1 MKVFGTAFMISAFLL
16 FELTTTAQDTL
27 ITATDTLDAI
37 VYSGK
42 FPERS
47 KRIAQ
52 TIKVIRDKP
61 TLNFQPNTAD
71 VLINS
76 GSLFVQK
83 SQQGGGSPVIRGFEA
98 SRIVLMVDGIRMNN
112 AIYRAGHL
120 QNVITVDNSILDRIE
135 IIYGPSSTL
144 YGSDALGGVIN
155 LYTRNPKL
163 SDKAKAQIKGNAI
176 VRYGTA
182 TEEAK
187 AHIDVNIG
195 GKQWASFTSVT
206 YGSFGDITQGKQR
219 KNKYSSFGSK
229 PFIVKRIGN
238 TDSSFV
244 NPDPDKQSPSGYKQ
258 WDVVQKILFQQKAN
272 IQHIVNLQFSGST
285 DIPRYDRLTEVSAG
299 SPVFAEWY
307 YGPQIRNV
315 AAYEFNASQLAGFF
329 REIKVNAN
337 FQDIKESRVNRRFR
351 NNNKSYN
358 WEAVN
363 IVGVTIDAKR
373 YAGKHELHFGA
384 ERYMNFVRS
393 TAERRNIVTG
403 AVSKIQTRYSDG
415 PTRMS
420 FNSIYT
426 QHTLKINDQW
436 TLNDGLRLNYVNLS
450 AVFVDTSILHLPFT
464 SAKQNNLAVT
474 GNVGLIY
481 ATPSQ
486 FKLAFLLSSGFRSP
500 NVDDLTK
507 VFDTRVGAVVVPN
520 AEIKPEYT
528 YNAEINFSK
537 QHSEFS
543 YGAAVFY
550 SLFRNALVVDKS
562 KFNGQDSIVF
572 QGIKSAVFSTQN
584 KAKAYLYG
592 FSANA
597 AVTIFD
603 KTMLDG
609 VVTYTYGRYKANTIE
624 VPLDHVPP
632 MYGRVAVKHTRTKW
646 QAEVYGL
653 FNGWKRIADYSLS
666 GEDNPQYATPD
677 GMPSWFTI
685 NAKAVLQL
693 GKHLQTQVMLEN
705 MFDRNYRYFASGIS
719 APGRNFII
727 SLKASF

>member
-1 MKVFGTAFMISAFLL
+1 MKIFFLL
-16 FELTTTAQDTL
+16 VLAAISGHAFSQDTL
-27 ITATDTLDAI
+27 VSRTDTLDDII
-37 VYSGK
+37 VYSNK
-42 FPERS
+42 FAENS

-155 LYTRNPKL
+155 LYTRDPKL
-163 SDKAKAQIKGNAI
+163 SALKKGAVSGNAI
-176 VRYGTA
+176 MRYATA
-182 TEEAK
+182 IEEAK
-187 AHIDVNIG
+187 AHIDLNIG
-195 GKQWASFTSVT
+195 GRQWASFTSVT

-219 KNKYSSFGSK
+219 DNKYPGFGSK
-229 PFIVKRIGN
+229 PFIVRRIGN
-238 TDSSFV
+238 TDSAFV
-244 NPDPDKQSPSGYKQ
+244 NPDPNKQSPSGYKQ
-258 WDVVQKILFQQKAN
+258 WDVVQKILYQPKAN

-285 DIPRYDRLTEVSAG
+285 DIPRYDRLTEVSGG

-307 YGPQIRNV
+307 YGPQIRNL
-315 AAYEFNASQLAGFF
+315 AAYEFNASQLNGFF

-337 FQDIKESRVNRRFR
+337 FQDIEESRINRRFR

-358 WEAVN
+358 WERVN
-363 IVGVTIDAKR
+363 VFGLNLDAKR

-384 ERYMNFVRS
+384 ESYTNYVRS
-393 TAERRNIVTG
+393 TAVRRNIVTG

-415 PTRMS
+415 PTKMS
-420 FNSIYT
+420 FNAVYA
-426 QHTLKINDQW
+426 QHTFKISDQW
-436 TLNDGLRLNYVNLS
+436 TLNEGLRLNYVNLN

-474 GNVGLIY
+474 GNLGLIY
-481 ATPSQ
+481 AAPSQ

-507 VFDTRVGAVVVPN
+507 VFDTRVGAVVIPN
-520 AEIKPEYT
+520 ADVKPEYT

-537 QHSEFS
+537 QYAKFS
-543 YGAAVFY
+543 YGGAVFY
-550 SLFRNALVVDKS
+550 TLFRNALVVDRTT
-562 KFNGQDSIVF
+562 FNGQDSIIF
-572 QGIKSAVFSTQN
+572 QGVKSAVFSTQN

-603 KTMLDG
+603 KTTLDG
-609 VVTYTYGRYKANTIE
+609 VVTYTYGRYNANTTE

-632 MYGRVAVKHTRTKW
+632 MYGRIAVKHTNTKW
-646 QAEVYGL
+646 QAEVYTL
-653 FNGWKRIADYSLS
+653 FNGWKRINDYSPS
-666 GEDNPQYATPD
+666 GEDNQQYATAD
-677 GMPSWFTI
+677 GMPSWITV

-693 GKHLQTQVMLEN
+693 SKHLQTQLMVEN
-705 MFDRNYRYFASGIS
+705 MLDRNYRYFASGIS
-719 APGRNFII
+719 APGRNFIL